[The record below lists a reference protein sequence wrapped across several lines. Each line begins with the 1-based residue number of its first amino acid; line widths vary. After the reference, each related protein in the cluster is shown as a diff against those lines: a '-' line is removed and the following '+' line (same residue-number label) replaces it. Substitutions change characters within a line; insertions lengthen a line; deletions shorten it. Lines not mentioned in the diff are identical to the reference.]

1 MPVFKNV
8 GLNSAPLAHAVVVE
22 FAETLL
28 SAVVGPIVRRED
40 DEHILCQVQQT
51 ECIQRKADV
60 VIDLKDKFAIG
71 PGFVFAYEGALGND
85 RTIWTGWIPVDE
97 ESVFPNQWR
106 KHRCTSFP
114 LKPRD
119 TPLPFSCCQGASEEV
134 H

>member
-71 PGFVFAYEGALGND
+71 PGFVFAYEGVWGTIGPFGLGGSQWMKKVFFRINGESIVALLA
-85 RTIWTGWIPVDE
+85 P
-97 ESVFPNQWR
+97 
-106 KHRCTSFP
+106 
-114 LKPRD
+114 
-119 TPLPFSCCQGASEEV
+119 
-134 H
+134 